1 MAYMDFMDA
10 FEKKI
15 EEEGTDFLTD
25 LLNSLYSEGLV
36 LDGQSYSVRRMS
48 DEIVDDSGETKKVK
62 TGFFC
67 FPQNGEKDRLFQ
79 GGAFYIA
86 SDLTNVD
93 GKQASFSNPGKP
105 DYVMPD
111 KQVVYYGMV
120 ATKARKLL
128 KEQHANSFLFHDVTI
143 TTPEGKTELL
153 DGFDFSQHKLFMLG
167 LYGNEYKIGIR
178 ERN

>member
-1 MAYMDFMDA
+1 MAYMDFLDA
-10 FEKKI
+10 LEKKVDA
-15 EEEGTDFLTD
+15 EGNAFLTD
-25 LLNSLYSEGLV
+25 LLNRLEPADVELNGTV
-36 LDGQSYSVRRMS
+36 YSVRRIS
-48 DEIVDDSGETKKVK
+48 DEYIGSGRGKVK

-86 SDLTNVD
+86 SDLINVD

-128 KEQHANSFLFHDVTI
+128 KEQNANSFLFHDVTI

-178 ERN
+178 ERS